1 MPNLFVLE
9 STSVST
15 AISVKMLLFIQ
26 VIICLGLVIFVG
38 SQISQSADV
47 LAEKTGLG
55 RTWVGATL
63 LAGATSLPELATG
76 ISAVT
81 AINAP
86 NLAVGGIFGSC
97 LFNLLILGLLDI
109 VSGREPLLKR
119 AQVSHGLA
127 ASLGCVMLGIASVG
141 MVLGKTSNQVNISV
155 GWVGIPSILLIGLYA
170 VSAFMIAQFEM
181 RRRAEV
187 LDEEAEAFQ
196 YEHISSKKAY
206 IKFLVLASAIV
217 FIGVW
222 LAYLGEE
229 IAVRTGI
236 CESFVGAL
244 LLAAATSLPEVV
256 SSLAAIKL
264 DAVDLAVSNVFG
276 SNLFNLAILGTYDL
290 FYLPGNLLDNVN
302 QIHIFTGI
310 IGMVMTSVAI
320 TGLIYNA
327 ARRTRLY
334 ITWDGITL
342 IILYV
347 GAMYTIYRS

>member
-1 MPNLFVLE
+1 
-9 STSVST
+9 
-15 AISVKMLLFIQ
+15 MLLFIQ
-26 VIICLGLVIFVG
+26 VIICLGLVIVVG
-38 SQISQSADV
+38 SQLSQSADV

-86 NLAVGGIFGSC
+86 DLAAGGIFGSC

-109 VSGREPLLKR
+109 FSGREPLLKR

-141 MVLGKTSNQVNISV
+141 MLLGNTNNDANTTV
-155 GWVGIPSILLIGLYA
+155 GWVGFPSILLICLYA
-170 VSAFMIAQFEM
+170 ISAFMIAQFEM

-187 LDEEAEAFQ
+187 LEEEAEVFH
-196 YEHISSKKAY
+196 YEHISPKQAY
-206 IKFLVLASAIV
+206 LKFAVLAIAIV
-217 FIGVW
+217 VIGVW
-222 LAYLGEE
+222 LAFLGEE
-229 IAVRTGI
+229 VAVQTGI
-236 CESFVGAL
+236 GESFVGAL

-276 SNLFNLAILGTYDL
+276 SNLFNLAILGTYDF
-290 FYLPGNLLDNVN
+290 FYVQGNLLTQVS
-302 QIHIFTGI
+302 QIHIFTSVLA
-310 IGMVMTSVAI
+310 MVMTSVAI

-327 ARRTRLY
+327 ARRTKLY

-342 IILYV
+342 IVLYI
-347 GAMYTIYRS
+347 GAMYVIYRS